1 MKLLL
6 DSTKSMLG
14 KFKIWPGFDN
24 YFFVML
30 NTDEFTFPVLA
41 DVLRPA
47 DYKKLSLTEISPNE
61 IKSWVNMMNEQYE
74 DYVNFR
80 TKPLDFKKNLCL
92 CFMILKFRK
101 YPAFDLLSKQLIRG
115 QVYFGYSEEEVID
128 KVIKANGIDNLTI
141 KEVRDKS
148 YDRRLI
154 RGLLSFYKNNVD
166 FDSSFNLELNT
177 NTKLYN
183 ILRIRN
189 FYVTSGLI
197 VGEEVI

>member
-41 DVLRPA
+41 DVLRPD

-61 IKSWVNMMNEQYE
+61 IKSWVNMMNDQYE

-80 TKPLDFKKNLCL
+80 TKPLEYKKNLCL

-189 FYVTSGLI
+189 FYVIRGLI
-197 VGEEVI
+197 AGEEVI

>member
-47 DYKKLSLTEISPNE
+47 DYKKLSLTEISPSE
-61 IKSWVNMMNEQYE
+61 IKSWVNIMNDQYE

-92 CFMILKFRK
+92 CFLILKFRK

-154 RGLLSFYKNNVD
+154 MGLLSFYKNNVD

-177 NTKLYN
+177 TTKLYN
-183 ILRIRN
+183 VLRIRN
-189 FYVTSGLI
+189 FYVISGLI
-197 VGEEVI
+197 AGEEVI

>member
-41 DVLRPA
+41 DVLRSV

-61 IKSWVNMMNEQYE
+61 IKSWVNMMNDQYE

-154 RGLLSFYKNNVD
+154 MGLLSFYKNNVD

-189 FYVTSGLI
+189 FYVISGLI
-197 VGEEVI
+197 AGEEVI

>member
-41 DVLRPA
+41 DVLRPV

-61 IKSWVNMMNEQYE
+61 IKSWVNMMNDQYE
-74 DYVNFR
+74 DYINFR

-92 CFMILKFRK
+92 CFLILKFRK

-115 QVYFGYSEEEVID
+115 QVYFGYNEEEVID

-141 KEVRDKS
+141 KEDRDKS

-166 FDSSFNLELNT
+166 FDNSFNLELDT
-177 NTKLYN
+177 STKLYN

-189 FYVTSGLI
+189 FMLL
-197 VGEEVI
+197 EVL

>member
-14 KFKIWPGFDN
+14 TFKIWPGFDN

-41 DVLRPA
+41 DVLRPV
-47 DYKKLSLTEISPNE
+47 DYKKISLTEISPNE

-74 DYVNFR
+74 DYINFR

-92 CFMILKFRK
+92 CFLILKFRK

-189 FYVTSGLI
+189 FYVIRGLI
-197 VGEEVI
+197 AGEEVI